1 MLPRDEFEGVVYH
14 GDWQTVVLNA
24 LKLAEKSTSTPE
36 FLELFTHLREM
47 LMRNDECRHDV
58 TVRRP
63 LPFGLDTE
71 FVATCVRE
79 CLEDA
84 EAILDIS
91 EPGYISVIMTKRGTS
106 EYAHAWVAEGIE
118 HGIRYAK
125 FILGA
130 KR

>member
-1 MLPRDEFEGVVYH
+1 MLRRDESEGVVYH
-14 GDWQTVVLNA
+14 GDWHTVVLNA
-24 LKLAEKSTSTPE
+24 LNFAEKSTSAPE
-36 FLELFTHLREM
+36 LLELFAQLRET
-47 LMRNDECRHDV
+47 LMKNDECRHDV
-58 TVRRP
+58 TVRSP
-63 LPFGLDTE
+63 LPFGLDAE
-71 FVATCVRE
+71 FVATCVRD

-84 EAILDIS
+84 EAILDIT

-130 KR
+130 RR